1 MNLIDQFN
9 QAGNE
14 RVIDMCLAHTI
25 KGISDAEFNYN
36 QATYWKPRVK
46 LMKLW
51 NKELEKIGFK
61 A

>member
-1 MNLIDQFN
+1 MSSIKR
-9 QAGNE
+9 NE